1 MPASGSRHN
10 TTGALSVVG
19 SRGYYWSSSAVSA
32 GNISV
37 SILRFYSDEMTL
49 LYSNARAYA
58 FPVRCVQYLQAVFT
72 PQSEYFRSQILKF

>member
-19 SRGYYWSSSAVSA
+19 SRGYYWSSSPISA
-32 GNISV
+32 GSANA

-49 LYSNARAYA
+49 LYSNTRAYA
-58 FPVRCVQYLQAVFT
+58 FPVRCVQHLQAVFA
-72 PQSEYFRSQILKF
+72 PQSEYFRP